1 MREESLWEGEAV
13 GTDAGAR
20 CSGFCLGKHVGMRH
34 AAVGSTCQ
42 AGSVGATGYE
52 PSRSRQTD
60 YLRQMIC
67 VFPQKGLYK
76 RKCFSTFAHRIRIPL
91 TSYKQR

>member
-1 MREESLWEGEAV
+1 MWEGEAV
-13 GTDAGAR
+13 GTDAGVW

-42 AGSVGATGYE
+42 AGVVGAAGYE
-52 PSRSRQTD
+52 PSRCRQTD

-67 VFPQKGLYK
+67 VFPQKACTRGSVLVLLHTEYV
-76 RKCFSTFAHRIRIPL
+76 FL
-91 TSYKQR
+91 

>member
-1 MREESLWEGEAV
+1 MKEESLWEGEAV
-13 GTDAGAR
+13 GADAGAQ

-34 AAVGSTCQ
+34 EAVGSTCQ
-42 AGSVGATGYE
+42 AGVVGATGYE

-67 VFPQKGLYK
+67 VFPQKACTRGSVLVLLHTEYV
-76 RKCFSTFAHRIRIPL
+76 FL
-91 TSYKQR
+91 